1 MKKIKFGC
9 HNFLNSKPILI
20 PLIEKNIRN
29 LEIIQESPA
38 VLASLLRRKK
48 LDLSFVPSIEYAK
61 NSDYLLVNNISISS
75 LGAVNTVLLTSK
87 TKMEDI
93 KTVAADNRSLSSIV
107 LLKVL
112 FKEKFNKEKFTK
124 MKK

>member
-112 FKEKFNKEKFTK
+112 FKGGEIGRAHV
-124 MKK
+124 